1 MKHSVSISL
10 VFLLAASGIAL
21 ASPGMTDTH
30 TMDNGSMHGSMVQAN
45 TGVGVVN
52 KVDMQN
58 GKINLTHEPIKSLG
72 WPGMTMNFKVKDKA
86 MLKGIQPG
94 QKVAF
99 DIVMEKPGSYHIE
112 RIAPLK

>member
-1 MKHSVSISL
+1 MKHTLSIGL
-10 VFLLAASGIAL
+10 FFLLAASGVAL
-21 ASPGMTDTH
+21 ASPGMADTH
-30 TMDNGSMHGSMVQAN
+30 AMDSGSMHGSMAQAD

-58 GKINLTHEPIKSLG
+58 GKVNLTHEPIKSLG

-99 DIVMEKPGSYHIE
+99 DVVMEKPGLYHIE